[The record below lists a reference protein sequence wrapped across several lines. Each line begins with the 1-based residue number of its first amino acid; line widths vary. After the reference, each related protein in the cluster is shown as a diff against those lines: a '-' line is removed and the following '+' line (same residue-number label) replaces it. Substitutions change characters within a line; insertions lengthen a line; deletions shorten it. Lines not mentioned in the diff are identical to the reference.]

1 MLKQIIVFATFLFV
15 AQTSYSQGHYLKGAL
30 SYGIQKSPNF
40 YFSKA
45 FNTTVADYNNYLPN
59 YFYQLG
65 YVKEKANNKS
75 VEFLVGGRPGFW
87 EPQYLPDAPIVT
99 KIGNV
104 LTGNVHFQMEFKRNK
119 CFDEKRK
126 SSAYFGTFYN
136 LGYDYH
142 HFRTAYNTFYSST
155 YRTAKTKMGIVPG
168 TRIGYGKR
176 LVVDLNVAISLISI
190 GLENR
195 RVENPALTESNQ
207 KTSTF
212 KMDLPMEAILR
223 VGIAYRI

>member
-1 MLKQIIVFATFLFV
+1 MLKQIIVFATLLFF
-15 AQTSYSQGHYLKGAL
+15 AQTGFSQGHYLKGAL
-30 SYGIQKSPNF
+30 SYGIQKNPNF

-45 FNTTVADYNNYLPN
+45 FNTTVADYDDYLPN

-65 YVKEKANNKS
+65 YVKETPNKS
-75 VEFLVGGRPGFW
+75 VDFLVGGRPGFW
-87 EPQYLPDAPIVT
+87 QSLYDTDLPTT
-99 KIGNV
+99 KLGHV
-104 LTGNVHFQMEFKRNK
+104 LTGNVHFQVERKRIK

-155 YRTAKTKMGIVPG
+155 ARTAKAKMGIVPG

-190 GLENR
+190 GLESR
-195 RVENPALTESNQ
+195 RVENPALSERAQ
-207 KTSTF
+207 KSSTF